1 MTIGPELRVLGG
13 FNLGLSLSAE
23 IEAKVDLADWEI
35 RHTLPAAD
43 GFEPKIEDAL
53 DAGDSGDQNGLL
65 QPQFYAGILA
75 SGKAEA
81 VSSALDLGYTS

>member
-1 MTIGPELRVLGG
+1 M
-13 FNLGLSLSAE
+13 GLSLSAE

-35 RHTLPAAD
+35 RHILPAAD

-53 DAGDSGDQNGLL
+53 DASDSGDQNGLL

-81 VSSALDLGYTS
+81 ASSAFDLGYKHRS